1 MSTQKP
7 TTKEYFRNYPGFR
20 IESGVLIE
28 SGELKGKTTDF
39 SVVTDQTQGFSY
51 YKDGYYKSICN
62 GTSYELCGYKSTTE
76 DDYAKIL
83 TAGSGHILID
93 AQDGDII
100 LKGRNIRLSAEDGS
114 GEITLVSGKHVY
126 IKGAVCHI
134 RGTNVNI
141 LGSNNLSLG
150 ATFVENTGSVS
161 NEGGTMTDIFQGSF
175 LGGILKF
182 LDKFKDFF

>member
-1 MSTQKP
+1 MTQE
-7 TTKEYFRNYPGFR
+7 TTTLEYYRNYPGFR

-28 SGELKGKTTDF
+28 DGELKGKTSDISIITDEG
-39 SVVTDQTQGFSY
+39 QGFAY

-62 GTSYELCGYKSTTE
+62 GTSYEICGFKRTTE

-100 LKGRNIRLSAEDGS
+100 LKGRNIRLSAEDGD
-114 GEITLVSGKHVY
+114 GEITLVSAKHIY
-126 IKGAVCHI
+126 LKGAVTHI

-141 LGSNNLSLG
+141 LGTNNLSVGG
-150 ATFVENTGSVS
+150 AFVETTGGVS
-161 NEGGTMTDIFQGSF
+161 NEGGTQTDIVQGGF
-175 LGGILKF
+175 FGGILKF
-182 LDKFKDFF
+182 LDKFKDFI